1 MAQNLGQEFKI
12 TKVVTI
18 SYESYVMAKDWED
31 AEDQGHMNCELDWEY
46 LNEEDEIEVEDCS
59 DE

>member
-1 MAQNLGQEFKI
+1 MANLKEFRLVRKSI
-12 TKVVTI
+12 KKEEV
-18 SYESYVMAKDWED
+18 YVMAKDWED
-31 AEDQGHMNCELDWEY
+31 AEEQGHLNTNLDWEY